1 MKRYMITVV
10 ELESAVEQLQQANFE
25 VQREFEGLNVV
36 IGTTPDH
43 NVDNV
48 KKLACVE
55 SMDQL
60 RD

>member
-1 MKRYMITVV
+1 MITVV